1 MWKVKSDHGGG
12 ANGEEHDGMAK
23 MENGEMGV
31 MGEGG
36 GAEKGKLQKTGTN
49 GWSPPLY
56 SRELKSVNQNQRDWK
71 K

>member
-36 GAEKGKLQKTGTN
+36 GGEKGKLQKTGTN
-49 GWSPPLY
+49 G
-56 SRELKSVNQNQRDWK
+56 
-71 K
+71 

>member
-31 MGEGG
+31 MGGG
-36 GAEKGKLQKTGTN
+36 RC
-49 GWSPPLY
+49 
-56 SRELKSVNQNQRDWK
+56 REREAPENWH
-71 K
+71 